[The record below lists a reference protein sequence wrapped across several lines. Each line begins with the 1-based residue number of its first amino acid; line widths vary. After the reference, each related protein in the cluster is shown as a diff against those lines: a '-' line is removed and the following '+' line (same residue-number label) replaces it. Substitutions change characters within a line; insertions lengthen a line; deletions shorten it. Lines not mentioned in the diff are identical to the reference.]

1 MNFTNVELWNALR
14 AKYPSFKSHTAEA
27 TADLFTEKGFT
38 ELSRNDINALNEY
51 FELSM
56 RVVFQKIDLAK
67 IKTRLQEA
75 GLVENYS
82 TPMGGYT
89 QRISIE
95 AIAPVSPAFSGL
107 VDGSTV
113 DPFVV
118 RKPKSKE
125 RFFGKNFDYQNLIT
139 IQEFQAK
146 QMFIGESSM
155 SEYLTGLMNGLELG
169 YRTQL
174 ELNIYECLHTAINSS
189 GLQATQ
195 KIALSSWT
203 DAGVTDA
210 ELKDF
215 IAQAQ
220 DLGTAMD
227 TCITESG
234 WNENKFKTGYNKEDF
249 VMLVRAGIKNK
260 IKRQLMVGAY
270 NPDNLT
276 IPFEM
281 IEVNDFGGVKYYF
294 GNYPLYPHY
303 DSLGAVDGW
312 ALSDGGAKE
321 KELDDPGIRVVDL
334 DANVLAVVAQK
345 GVIFTETQNGY
356 AVKPIYNPRGEY
368 TNYFANSMNNGIKYD
383 KNYGLIVITK
393 PALPEVPEDE
403 IPEVP

>member
-38 ELSRNDINALNEY
+38 ELTRNDINALNEF

-75 GLVENYS
+75 GLVENYDS
-82 TPMGGYT
+82 PMGGYT

-95 AIAPVSPAFSGL
+95 AIAPVSPAFKGL

-118 RKPKSKE
+118 RRPKSRE
-125 RFFGKNFDYQNLIT
+125 RFFSKNFDYQNLIS

-146 QMFIGESSM
+146 QMFVGESSM
-155 SEYLTGLMNGLELG
+155 SAYLTGLMNGLELG
-169 YRTQL
+169 YKTQL
-174 ELNIYECLHTAINSS
+174 ELNIYECLHAAINSA
-189 GLQATQ
+189 GLQDTQ
-195 KIALSSWT
+195 KIALASWT

-220 DLGTAMD
+220 DLATAMD

-234 WNENKFKTGYNKEDF
+234 FNENGFKTGYDKGDF

-260 IKRQLMVGAY
+260 IARQLMVGAF
-270 NPDNLT
+270 NPDNLAL
-276 IPFEM
+276 PFDVV
-281 IEVNDFGGVKYYF
+281 EVNDFGGLQYYF
-294 GNYPLYPHY
+294 GDTTDYPLYPHY

-312 ALSDGGAKE
+312 ALSDGGSKE
-321 KELDDPGIRVVDL
+321 KELNDPGVRVVDT

-393 PALPEVPEDE
+393 PVA
-403 IPEVP
+403 

>member
-155 SEYLTGLMNGLELG
+155 SAYLTGLMNGLELG

-174 ELNIYECLHTAINSS
+174 ELNIYECLHTAINSA
-189 GLQATQ
+189 GLQDTQ
-195 KIALSSWT
+195 KIALASWT

-234 WNENKFKTGYNKEDF
+234 WNENKFKTGYDKEDF

-294 GNYPLYPHY
+294 GDTDDYPLYPHY

-312 ALSDGGAKE
+312 SLTDGGAKE
-321 KELDDPGIRVVDL
+321 KELDDPAIRVVDL

-393 PALPEVPEDE
+393 PAS
-403 IPEVP
+403 

>member
-1 MNFTNVELWNALR
+1 MNFTNVQLWNALR

-155 SEYLTGLMNGLELG
+155 SAYLTGLMNGLELG

-174 ELNIYECLHTAINSS
+174 ELNIYECLHTAINSA
-189 GLQATQ
+189 GLQDTQ
-195 KIALSSWT
+195 KIALASWT

-234 WNENKFKTGYNKEDF
+234 WNENKFKTAYNKEDF

-270 NPDNLT
+270 NPETLT

-281 IEVNDFGGVKYYF
+281 VEVNDFGGVKYYF
-294 GNYPLYPHY
+294 GDTDDYPLYPHY

-321 KELDDPGIRVVDL
+321 KELDDPAIRVVDL
-334 DANVLAVVAQK
+334 DSDVLAVVAQK

-393 PALPEVPEDE
+393 PQA
-403 IPEVP
+403 

>member
-75 GLVENYS
+75 GLVENYG

-155 SEYLTGLMNGLELG
+155 SAYLTGLMNGLELG

-174 ELNIYECLHTAINSS
+174 ELNIYECLHAAINSA
-189 GLQATQ
+189 GLQDTQ
-195 KIALSSWT
+195 KIALASWT

-234 WNENKFKTGYNKEDF
+234 WNENKFKTGYDKEDF

-270 NPDNLT
+270 NPENLT
-276 IPFEM
+276 IPFDM

-294 GNYPLYPHY
+294 GDTDDYPLYPHY

-321 KELDDPGIRVVDL
+321 KELDDPAIRVVDT
-334 DANVLAVVAQK
+334 DADVLAVVAQK

-393 PALPEVPEDE
+393 PAS
-403 IPEVP
+403 

>member
-75 GLVENYS
+75 GLVENYG

-113 DPFVV
+113 DPFVI

-125 RFFGKNFDYQNLIT
+125 RFFGKNFDYQNMIT

-155 SEYLTGLMNGLELG
+155 SAYLTGLMNGLELG

-174 ELNIYECLHTAINSS
+174 ELNIYECLHTAINSA

-195 KIALSSWT
+195 KIALASWT

-234 WNENKFKTGYNKEDF
+234 WNENKFKTGYDKEDF

-270 NPDNLT
+270 NPDTLT
-276 IPFEM
+276 IPFDM
-281 IEVNDFGGVKYYF
+281 IEVNDFGGLQYYF
-294 GNYPLYPHY
+294 GDTDDYPLYPHY
-303 DSLGAVDGW
+303 DALGAVDGW
-312 ALSDGGAKE
+312 ALSEGGAKE
-321 KELDDPGIRVVDL
+321 KELDDPAIRVVDT

-356 AVKPIYNPRGEY
+356 SVKPIYNPRGEY
-368 TNYFANSMNNGIKYD
+368 TTYFCNSMNNGIKYD

-393 PALPEVPEDE
+393 PAS
-403 IPEVP
+403 

>member
-155 SEYLTGLMNGLELG
+155 SAYLTGLMNGLELG

-174 ELNIYECLHTAINSS
+174 ELNIYECLHTAINSA
-189 GLQATQ
+189 GLQDTQ
-195 KIALSSWT
+195 KIALASWT

-234 WNENKFKTGYNKEDF
+234 WNENKFKTGYDKEDF

-294 GNYPLYPHY
+294 GDTDDYPLYPHY

-321 KELDDPGIRVVDL
+321 KELDDPAIRVVDL

-393 PALPEVPEDE
+393 PAS
-403 IPEVP
+403 

>member
-155 SEYLTGLMNGLELG
+155 SAYLTGLMNGLELG

-174 ELNIYECLHTAINSS
+174 ELNIYECLHTAINSA
-189 GLQATQ
+189 GLQDTQ
-195 KIALSSWT
+195 KIALASWT

-294 GNYPLYPHY
+294 GDTDDYPLYPHY

-321 KELDDPGIRVVDL
+321 KELDDPAIRVVDL

-393 PALPEVPEDE
+393 PAS
-403 IPEVP
+403 

>member
-14 AKYPSFKSHTAEA
+14 AKYPSFKNHTAEA

-38 ELSRNDINALNEY
+38 ELTRNDINAINEF

-75 GLVENYS
+75 GLVENYDS
-82 TPMGGYT
+82 PMGGYT

-95 AIAPVSPAFSGL
+95 AIAPVSPAFKEL

-125 RFFGKNFDYQNLIT
+125 RFFGKNFDYQNMIT

-155 SEYLTGLMNGLELG
+155 SAYLTGLMNGLELG
-169 YRTQL
+169 YKTQL
-174 ELNIYECLHTAINSS
+174 ELNIYECLHAAINSA

-195 KIALSSWT
+195 KIALASWT

-220 DLGTAMD
+220 DLATAMD

-234 WNENKFKTGYNKEDF
+234 FNENGFKTGYDKGDF

-270 NPDNLT
+270 NPENLT
-276 IPFEM
+276 IPFDM
-281 IEVNDFGGVKYYF
+281 IEVNDFGGVEHYAGKSK
-294 GNYPLYPHY
+294 LYPHY

-312 ALSDGGAKE
+312 ATSKGGDKAYNLDSDE
-321 KELDDPGIRVVDL
+321 VTVVDT

-393 PALPEVPEDE
+393 PTA
-403 IPEVP
+403 

>member
-1 MNFTNVELWNALR
+1 MNFTNAELWNALR
-14 AKYPSFKSHTAEA
+14 AKYPSFKNHTAEA
-27 TADLFTEKGFT
+27 TADLFTEKGFM

-67 IKTRLQEA
+67 IKTRLQEV
-75 GLVENYS
+75 GLVENYG

-95 AIAPVSPAFSGL
+95 AIAPVSPAFNGL

-155 SEYLTGLMNGLELG
+155 SAYLTGLMNGLELG
-169 YRTQL
+169 YKTQL
-174 ELNIYECLHTAINSS
+174 ELNIYECIHAAINSA
-189 GLQATQ
+189 GLQDTQ
-195 KIALSSWT
+195 KIALASWT

-234 WNENKFKTGYNKEDF
+234 FNENKFKTGYNKEDF

-270 NPDNLT
+270 NPENLT

-281 IEVNDFGGVKYYF
+281 VEVNDFGGVKYYF
-294 GNYPLYPHY
+294 GDPDSGYLLYPHY

-321 KELDDPGIRVVDL
+321 KELDDPAITIVDE
-334 DANVLAVVAQK
+334 DADVLAVVAQK

-393 PALPEVPEDE
+393 PVA
-403 IPEVP
+403 

>member
-14 AKYPSFKSHTAEA
+14 AKYPSFKNHTAEA

-38 ELSRNDINALNEY
+38 ELTRNDINAINEF

-75 GLVENYS
+75 GLVENYDS
-82 TPMGGYT
+82 PMGGYT

-95 AIAPVSPAFSGL
+95 AIAPVSPAFKGL

-155 SEYLTGLMNGLELG
+155 SAYLTGLMNGLELG
-169 YRTQL
+169 YKTQL
-174 ELNIYECLHTAINSS
+174 ELNIYECLHAAINSA

-195 KIALSSWT
+195 KIALASWT

-220 DLGTAMD
+220 DLATAMD
-227 TCITESG
+227 TCITEPG
-234 WNENKFKTGYNKEDF
+234 FNENGFKTGYDKGDF

-260 IKRQLMVGAY
+260 IARQLMVGAF
-270 NPDNLT
+270 NPDNLAL
-276 IPFEM
+276 PFKVV
-281 IEVNDFGGVKYYF
+281 EVNDFGGLQYYF
-294 GNYPLYPHY
+294 GDTDDYPLFPHY

-312 ALSDGGAKE
+312 ALSEGGSKE
-321 KELDDPGIRVVDL
+321 KELDDPGVRVIDT

-368 TNYFANSMNNGIKYD
+368 VNYYANSMNNGIKYD

-393 PALPEVPEDE
+393 PTV
-403 IPEVP
+403 

>member
-1 MNFTNVELWNALR
+1 MNFTNAELWNALR

-27 TADLFTEKGFT
+27 TADLFTEKGFM

-75 GLVENYS
+75 GLVENYG

-95 AIAPVSPAFSGL
+95 AIAPVSPAFKGL

-113 DPFVV
+113 DPFVI

-125 RFFGKNFDYQNLIT
+125 RFFGKNFDYQNMIT

-155 SEYLTGLMNGLELG
+155 SAYLTGLMNGLELG

-174 ELNIYECLHTAINSS
+174 ELNIYECIHAAINSA
-189 GLQATQ
+189 GLQDTQ
-195 KIALSSWT
+195 KIALASWT

-234 WNENKFKTGYNKEDF
+234 FNENKFKTGYNKEDF

-270 NPDNLT
+270 NPENLT

-281 IEVNDFGGVKYYF
+281 IEVNDFGGLQYYF
-294 GNYPLYPHY
+294 GDTDDYPLYPHY
-303 DSLGAVDGW
+303 DALGAVDGW

-321 KELDDPGIRVVDL
+321 KELDDPAIRVVDT

-356 AVKPIYNPRGEY
+356 SVKPIYNPRGEY
-368 TNYFANSMNNGIKYD
+368 TTYFCNSMNNGIKYD

-393 PALPEVPEDE
+393 PAS
-403 IPEVP
+403 

>member
-38 ELSRNDINALNEY
+38 ELSRNDVNALNEF

-56 RVVFQKIDLAK
+56 RVAFQKLDIAK

-75 GLVENYS
+75 GIVEGYD
-82 TPMGGYT
+82 TPMGGYV

-95 AIAPVSPAFSGL
+95 AIAPVSPAFEVL

-113 DPFVV
+113 DPWVI
-118 RKPKSKE
+118 RKPSAKE
-125 RFFGKNFDYQNLIT
+125 RFFNRNMSVQNLIT

-146 QMFIGESSM
+146 TMFIGESSM
-155 SEYLTGLMNGLELG
+155 SAYLTGIMNGLELG
-169 YRTQL
+169 YKIQL
-174 ELNIYECLHTAINSS
+174 ELNIYEVLHTAINSA

-195 KIALSSWT
+195 KIALASWT

-215 IAQAQ
+215 IAQLQ

-234 WNENKFKTGYNKEDF
+234 FNENKFKTAYNKEDF
-249 VMLVRAGIKNK
+249 VVLIRSGIKNK
-260 IKRQLMVGAY
+260 IARQLMVGAF
-270 NPDNLT
+270 NPENLAL
-276 IPFEM
+276 PFKTV
-281 IEVNDFGGVKYYF
+281 EVNDFGGIEHYA
-294 GNYPLYPHY
+294 GNSKLYPHY

-312 ALSDGGAKE
+312 ATSEGGTKAYD
-321 KELDDPGIRVVDL
+321 LDADDVTAVDT
-334 DANVLAVVAQK
+334 DANVLAVVIQK
-345 GVIFTETQNGY
+345 GAIFTEAPLAGV
-356 AVKPIYNPRGEY
+356 AVKPIFNPRGEY
-368 TNYFANSMNNGIKYD
+368 TNYYLNGAEGAIKYD

-393 PALPEVPEDE
+393 PVS
-403 IPEVP
+403 